1 MTVDSYL
8 ANLASDMVIRGSEKV
23 SIALSFSTLKT
34 RLKDYFGS
42 EIIDVIKFGSYT
54 RETILPRK
62 FDEKSDVD
70 VMVIFK
76 NEYNFKPQ
84 SFLDKLKRFAVA
96 KYSTSQICQSSPT
109 IVLELN
115 HIKFELVPA
124 NKLYSL
130 SSDHYNIPKNPSTW
144 MLTQPKSFDDTLIDC
159 NKNNSFKIK
168 PIVRLLKHWNIE
180 KNSRDL
186 PSFELEKKIADNMQY
201 AYFSCSSYSDYLKKG
216 LETIR
221 IYDKSYRFDIAID
234 KINEALKLEAEGY
247 PYSAESK
254 IKEVFTGN

>member
-8 ANLASDMVIRGSEKV
+8 TNLASEMVIRGNEKD
-23 SIALSFSTLKT
+23 SISLSFSMLKM
-34 RLKDYFGS
+34 RLNNYFGS

-70 VMVIFK
+70 VMVVFK
-76 NEYNFKPQ
+76 NENGFKPQ
-84 SFLDKLKRFAVA
+84 SFLDKLKKFAFA
-96 KYSTSQICQSSPT
+96 KYSTSQIYQSSPT

-124 NKLYSL
+124 YKVYSWRN
-130 SSDHYNIPKNPSTW
+130 DHYNIPKNSDTW
-144 MLTQPKSFDDTLIDC
+144 MLTQPKSFDDTLINC

-180 KNSRDL
+180 NNFRDL

-201 AYFSCSSYSDYLKKG
+201 AYFSCSSYSDYIKKG

-221 IYDKSYRFDIAID
+221 TYDKGYRFDRALD
-234 KINEALKLEAEGY
+234 KINEALKLEEEGY

-254 IKEVFTGN
+254 IKEVFPGN

>member
-1 MTVDSYL
+1 MTIDSYL
-8 ANLASDMVIRGSEKV
+8 ANLANNMVMRGNEKD
-23 SIALSFSTLKT
+23 SIALSFFTLKA

-42 EIIDVIKFGSYT
+42 EVIDVIKFGLYT

-84 SFLDKLKRFAVA
+84 SFLVKLKKFAVT
-96 KYSTSQICQSSPT
+96 KYSTSQIYQSSPT

-124 NKLYSL
+124 NKLYSW
-130 SSDHYNIPKNPSTW
+130 SNDHYNIPENSSTW
-144 MLTQPKSFDDTLIDC
+144 MLTQPKAFDDTLIDC
-159 NKNNSFKIK
+159 NKKNSFKIK
-168 PIVRLLKHWNIE
+168 PIVRLLKHWNIK
-180 KNSRDL
+180 KNFRDL
-186 PSFELEKKIADNMQY
+186 PSFELEKKISDNMQY
-201 AYFSCSSYSDYLKKG
+201 AYFSCSSYSDYVKKG
-216 LETIR
+216 LEIIR
-221 IYDKSYRFDIAID
+221 IYDKDYRFDTAID

-247 PYSAESK
+247 PYFAESK
-254 IKEVFTGN
+254 IKEVFPGN